1 MANDN
6 DMAILAESLSEIRE
20 AIERVATAIKM
31 KESSTVVVVNSD
43 ERESAV
49 QEISQTPQSQRPMAE
64 ELPAL
69 QMSQEITVVVSA
81 EESQSE
87 EIPPTSDE
95 APVPFEQYPPRKDV
109 RATRVEH
116 QILVRDPDGSQWL
129 LTTRRYSDD
138 VFRQDR
144 RLYKSPV
151 GSPVGTKK
159 I

>member
-1 MANDN
+1 MATDN
-6 DMAILAESLSEIRE
+6 DVATLAESLSEIRE

-49 QEISQTPQSQRPMAE
+49 QEISQTPQSQRPTAE
-64 ELPAL
+64 EPSAP
-69 QMSQEITVVVSA
+69 QTAQEIIVVVSA
-81 EESQSE
+81 EDSQSE
-87 EIPPTSDE
+87 EIPPTTDE

-109 RATRVEH
+109 RSTRVEH
-116 QILVRDPDGSQWL
+116 QILVRDPDGSRWL

-144 RLYKSPV
+144 RLYKSPI
-151 GSPVGTKK
+151 GSLVGTKK